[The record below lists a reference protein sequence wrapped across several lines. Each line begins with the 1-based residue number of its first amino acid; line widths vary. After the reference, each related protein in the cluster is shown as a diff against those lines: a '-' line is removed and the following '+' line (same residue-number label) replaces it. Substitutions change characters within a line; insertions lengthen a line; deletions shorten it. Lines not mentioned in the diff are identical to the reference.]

1 MSNNRLTTDR
11 IRSNINKLFLSDD
24 LNKEDYKDDFYLHLD
39 QFLRFLMA
47 RSEQNNEFMFD
58 RRTYMGLEQS
68 VMEDSDIL
76 ESDSPEEID
85 WDFLDDAADIL
96 EEKIRELLEK
106 ETGAEI
112 LKPFVES
119 TMDAFEN
126 WLIYKMLHPDSVFNP
141 WIPMLNILRK
151 GYIYFI
157 SDDADRMRGYLKK
170 DFPEETSGNMG
181 IVAKSGR
188 RGEFSGFLIDD
199 RHNSQIRVCH
209 HLRECAPNMRHAR
222 SLRDIREF
230 LGTQGRE
237 MSERHIGKRVML
249 PLMRAGL
256 IGSVSKGFFAI
267 DRRCDTQVRQR
278 DEAPQR
284 PDRTSAMDK
293 AARFAGHSGRTA
305 GPVHA
310 SAD

>member
-1 MSNNRLTTDR
+1 MMNHINNF
-11 IRSNINKLFLSDD
+11 FLS
-24 LNKEDYKDDFYLHLD
+24 KELGRADYENDFYSHLMKLLIFHLASPD
-39 QFLRFLMA
+39 QY
-47 RSEQNNEFMFD
+47 EEFQFD
-58 RRTYMGLEQS
+58 GRAYIGLEQFIL
-68 VMEDSDIL
+68 ENSDIV
-76 ESDSPEEID
+76 EKTEGPGDID
-85 WDFLDDAADIL
+85 WDLIDDAIDFS
-96 EEKIRELLEK
+96 EDKIRKLLGEEAESDELE
-106 ETGAEI
+106 
-112 LKPFVES
+112 PFIKS
-119 TMDAFEN
+119 TRDSFVN

-141 WIPMLNILRK
+141 WIPMLSILRK

-157 SDDADRMRGYLKK
+157 SDDADRMRGYLKNN
-170 DFPEETSGNMG
+170 FPEEARGNMG

-256 IGSVSKGFFAI
+256 IGSVPKGFFAI
-267 DRRCDTQVRQR
+267 DRRCGTQVRQR

-293 AARFAGHSGRTA
+293 AARFAGHPGRAA

>member
-141 WIPMLNILRK
+141 WIPMLSILRK

-157 SDDADRMRGYLKK
+157 SDDADRMRGYLKNN
-170 DFPEETSGNMG
+170 FPEEARGNMG